1 MRGAAS
7 RAMVLLMVAAPLQP
21 SYSQVSQ
28 KEVTSYGPLDA
39 LGHCV
44 L

>member
-1 MRGAAS
+1 MRGAAR
-7 RAMVLLMVAAPLQP
+7 RAIVLLMVAAPLQP

-28 KEVTSYGPLDA
+28 KEVISLGPLEE
-39 LGHCV
+39 LGHVV